1 MLAIVLPLSAQNK
14 AAMLQLTDPSKAEQA
29 ALNWFKDNNKGDVI
43 TSLDNLNSYTVLWV
57 MIDRIGRNQNDYPA
71 PLNSNIEKLKT
82 WVKNGGNLI
91 VTNQATD
98 LVSTLGRVEN
108 FTPTVYGNG
117 GGVVTTLTPGV
128 LML

>member
-14 AAMLQLTDPSKAEQA
+14 AAMLQLTGSDQSTAETA
-29 ALNWFKDNNKGDVI
+29 ALNWFQSNSKGDVI

-57 MIDRIGRNQNDYPA
+57 MIDRVNRAQNEYPA
-71 PLNSNIEKLKT
+71 PLNDNNNIEKLKT

-108 FTPTVYGNG
+108 FKPTIYENG
-117 GGVVTTLTPGV
+117 GG
-128 LML
+128 

>member
-29 ALNWFKDNNKGDVI
+29 ALNWFKDNSKGDVI
-43 TSLDNLNSYTVLWV
+43 TSLDSLDSYTVLWV
-57 MIDRIGRNQNDYPA
+57 MIDRIDRAQNEYPA
-71 PLNSNIEKLKT
+71 PLKDNIEKLKT

-108 FTPTVYGNG
+108 FKPTIYENG
-117 GGVVTTLTPGV
+117 GVLTTLTHGV